1 MISFFCA
8 LKNKKKVL
16 SQIEIPHKNTE
27 GLNPVWPVI
36 YLS

>member
-1 MISFFCA
+1 MISFFVR
-8 LKNKKKVL
+8 LKIKKVL